1 MGKDDDTGRL
11 GNSDD
16 NDGASTSASKEYVDF
31 RSKLRNV
38 KVQAAVTAC
47 RVDELALNVTTTM
60 PVYLSSIGYAG
71 LTSPATTAF
80 PTPSDLKRL
89 ASLLTWYPTL
99 YDHVRGFVMHSGLQM
114 DEAKFDEVLSAFDKK
129 SEALLKD
136 MQAEDLD
143 IDLRVAVGNGDPRDS
158 GYLRKVL
165 HISAHFL
172 SIVLIE
178 LISYI
183 SACWADM
190 SKVNHTES
198 MVPVAVRES
207 EWWAHK
213 EELTDIVHNL
223 SGVLLLEERP
233 HGGEGKGN
241 KEWVCKA
248 GEQARFRELLNQLH
262 GNLVMEVDKPS
273 WQPGQIANA
282 DPDADESDS
291 AHEGEDEHASLAQA
305 RSPSFEAE
313 DPFSDDH
320 EVFAR
325 STFEER
331 SDLAELQDKPYLADP
346 DTDTEANTTKSG
358 YVFQQPSYFAEPEPS
373 APRPDIGRHTQASML
388 KQKRLSTPT
397 QVPLF
402 QKPDWKRPGSS

>member
-1 MGKDDDTGRL
+1 MSTVDDTGST
-11 GNSDD
+11 GKPDD
-16 NDGASTSASKEYVDF
+16 NGGASTFASKEYVDF
-31 RSKLRNV
+31 RSKLCNV
-38 KVQAAVTAC
+38 KAQAAVTAR

-60 PVYLSSIGYAG
+60 PVYLSSIGLAG
-71 LTSPATTAF
+71 LTNPAATIS
-80 PTPSDLKRL
+80 PTPTDLKRL

-136 MQAEDLD
+136 VEAEDLD
-143 IDLRVAVGNGDPRDS
+143 IDLRVAVGNVNPRDS

-165 HISAHFL
+165 HISAHLL

-190 SKVNHTES
+190 SKANHIES

-213 EELTDIVHNL
+213 EELTDIVHSL
-223 SGVLLLEERP
+223 SGVLVLEERP

-248 GEQARFRELLNQLH
+248 GEQVRFRELLDQLC
-262 GNLVMEVDKPS
+262 GILAKEVDKPS
-273 WQPGQIANA
+273 WRPGQIANA
-282 DPDADESDS
+282 DADADESDG
-291 AHEGEDEHASLAQA
+291 AHESQDEHASQQQA

-325 STFEER
+325 STFEEG
-331 SDLAELQDKPYLADP
+331 SDLAEPEDKLYLAVS
-346 DTDTEANTTKSG
+346 DTDTDANTTKDG
-358 YVFQQPSYFAEPEPS
+358 YAFQQPLYFAEPEPS